1 MAVLGNI
8 QAALDT
14 RLNSLSNR
22 PFIAWPNTK
31 YVPAE
36 NVSYI
41 RPTLLP
47 AASQLYTITDNHRN
61 SGIYQID
68 IFTALEKGMAP
79 ALTLADNIKVHFEAN
94 RTLTSGS
101 DQVLIQAVSMGIPER
116 QDAWFR
122 VYLEVNYICYSP

>member
-1 MAVLGNI
+1 MGVLANI

-14 RLNSLSNR
+14 KLNGLSGR
-22 PFIAWPNTK
+22 PYIAWPNTK
-31 YVPAE
+31 YNPTE
-36 NVSYI
+36 NTSYI
-41 RPTLLP
+41 RPTILP

-79 ALTLADNIKVHFEAN
+79 ALTLADNIKTYFESD
-94 RTLTSGS
+94 RVLTAGS
-101 DQVLIQAVSMGIPER
+101 DQILIQNISMGTPER